1 MGRVRL
7 FHDIKVWD
15 GRFNDLNKNSCPT
28 NSFWSLL
35 EAYDQINYQQISAS
49 NQNIKIFLKNY
60 LCIWSIAKFD
70 SAKGH
75 SNQFWLLCT
84 TLVSHFGQLL

>member
-1 MGRVRL
+1 MIFTDTKEICGKKMFPK
-7 FHDIKVWD
+7 FH
-15 GRFNDLNKNSCPT
+15 RFFKN
-28 NSFWSLL
+28 
-35 EAYDQINYQQISAS
+35 QINYQQVSAS